1 MNKKNIY
8 TVTIIGLGNIGLLY
22 DIDRDSDSKEF
33 LSHTRSAF
41 FHKNF
46 EIKYLVDKDLSK
58 LELAKNKFGNQIEY
72 KTELGVDYIPTEI
85 IVLAS
90 IPSVNA
96 HYLNKLKSIDN
107 VKLFL
112 IEKPFLNQLE
122 TISNYKKI
130 IKKSYVNYFRKSI
143 PYFKNLKK
151 DIDKKIF
158 GNLIAVNVYY
168 SKGLSNNGS
177 HLIDLINYFFGPNYD
192 LDSIKIINYKNDYS
206 IDDES
211 VSFCID
217 YNYNEKSIPV
227 IFNSLD
233 ERKFS
238 LIELDLFFD
247 SQRFRIFDFGGKIE
261 ISKIFQDKVFSGY
274 KNLLPSEVIDSNI
287 NSYGMY
293 TYDTIENILNG
304 DEENHSTL
312 KEENDIKV
320 LKDAVLNKLNKY
332 KK

>member
-8 TVTIIGLGNIGLLY
+8 SVTIIGLGNIGLLY
-22 DIDRDSDSKEF
+22 DIDRNNDSKEF

-46 EIKYLVDKDLSK
+46 EIKYLIDNDLSK
-58 LELAKNKFGNQIEY
+58 LELAKNKYGNQIEY
-72 KTELGVDYIPTEI
+72 KTELGGDYIPTEI
-85 IVLAS
+85 IILAS

-96 HYLNKLKSIDN
+96 YYLDKLKSIDN

-151 DIDKKIF
+151 DIDKKTF
-158 GNLIAVNVYY
+158 GDLIAVNVYY

-192 LDSIKIINYKNDYS
+192 LGSIKIISYKNDYS

-211 VSFCID
+211 VSFSVD
-217 YNYNEKSIPV
+217 YNYNEEPITV

-247 SQRFRIFDFGGKIE
+247 TQRFRIFDFGGKIE
-261 ISKIFQDKVFSGY
+261 ISKVYHDKIFSGY
-274 KNLLPSEVIDSNI
+274 KNLIPSEIIDSNI
-287 NSYGMY
+287 NLYGMY
-293 TYDTIENILNG
+293 TFDTIGNILSG
-304 DEENHSTL
+304 FEENHSTL
-312 KEENDIKV
+312 KEENDIKL
-320 LKDAVLNKLNKY
+320 LKDAVIDKLNKY

>member
-8 TVTIIGLGNIGLLY
+8 TITIIGLGNIGLLY
-22 DIDRDSDSKEF
+22 DIDRNNDSKEF
-33 LSHTRSAF
+33 LSHTRSTF

-46 EIKYLVDKDLSK
+46 EIKYLIDKDLSK
-58 LELAKNKFGNQIEY
+58 LELARNKYGNQIEY
-72 KTELGVDYIPTEI
+72 KTELGLDYIPTEI

-90 IPSVNA
+90 VPSVNA
-96 HYLNKLKSIDN
+96 YYLDKLKSIDC

-112 IEKPFLNQLE
+112 IEKPFLNRLE

-151 DIDKKIF
+151 DIDKKMF

-247 SQRFRIFDFGGKIE
+247 IQRFRIYDFGGKIE
-261 ISKIFQDKVFSGY
+261 ISKVFQDKVFSGY

-304 DEENHSTL
+304 DEENYSTL
-312 KEENDIKV
+312 KEENDIKL
-320 LKDAVLNKLNKY
+320 LKDAVVNKLNKY

>member
-22 DIDRDSDSKEF
+22 DIDRDNDSKEF

-41 FHKNF
+41 YHKNF
-46 EIKYLVDKDLSK
+46 EIKYLIDKDLSK

-96 HYLNKLKSIDN
+96 YYLDKFKLIDN
-107 VKLFL
+107 IKLFL

-122 TISNYKKI
+122 NISKYKKI

-151 DIDKKIF
+151 EINKKAF

-177 HLIDLINYFFGPNYD
+177 HLIDLINYFFGPNYE

-206 IDDES
+206 VDDES
-211 VSFCID
+211 VSFSVD
-217 YNYNEKSIPV
+217 HNYNGEQITV

-238 LIELDLFFD
+238 LIEVDLFFD
-247 SQRFRIFDFGGKIE
+247 TQRFRIFDFGGKIE
-261 ISKIFQDKVFSGY
+261 ISKVCQDKIFSGY
-274 KNLLPSEVIDSNI
+274 KNLIPSEVIDSNI
-287 NSYGMY
+287 NLYGMY
-293 TYDTIENILNG
+293 TFDTIDNILNG
-304 DEENHSTL
+304 AEENHSTL
-312 KEENDIKV
+312 KEENDIKL
-320 LKDAVLNKLNKY
+320 LKEAITNKLNEH